1 MTAPAGPLGPQGRPG
16 RAVALYG
23 LGCLVAIA
31 LAGAVLAMVWGSP
44 LDRRVVLMSAVV
56 ALVVQMVAFAIA
68 RLLAAGGNGV
78 AGWALGAVVCV
89 VALVIYGFVCRG
101 LGLPSNVALLSLATF
116 FFLTELIEPP
126 LLNV

>member
-1 MTAPAGPLGPQGRPG
+1 MNERSSMR
-16 RAVALYG
+16 RALVLYALA
-23 LGCLVAIA
+23 CVVAIGVA
-31 LAGAVLAMVWGSP
+31 SAVLMMVWGSP
-44 LDRRVVLMSAVV
+44 LERHTVLVSATV

-68 RLLAAGGNGV
+68 RLMAASGNGV
-78 AGWALGAVVCV
+78 AGWALGAAICL
-89 VALVIYGFVCRG
+89 VALVIHGFVSRG

>member
-1 MTAPAGPLGPQGRPG
+1 MGRSIG
-16 RAVALYG
+16 RATALYA
-23 LGCLVAIA
+23 LGCLVLIA
-31 LAGAVLAMVWGSP
+31 MSGAVLAVVWGSP
-44 LDRRVVLMSAVV
+44 LDRRAVLVSAVV
-56 ALVVQMVAFAIA
+56 AWVVQLIAFVIA

-78 AGWALGAVVCV
+78 AGWALGAVICF
-89 VALVIYGFVCRG
+89 VALVIFGFVSRG

>member
-1 MTAPAGPLGPQGRPG
+1 VSGRSIG
-16 RAVALYG
+16 RAVSLYG
-23 LGCLVAIA
+23 LACLVLIG
-31 LAGAVLAMVWGSP
+31 LAGAVLAVVWGAP
-44 LDRRVVLMSAVV
+44 LARQAVLVSAVV

-78 AGWALGAVVCV
+78 AGWALGAVICL
-89 VALVIYGFVCRG
+89 VALVIHGFVSRG
-101 LGLPSNVALLSLATF
+101 LGLPSNVALVSLATF